1 MSEGCKKLRL
11 NLKLQAILQRGY
23 FHILFP
29 LFNLYWHIG
38 RSLNSEELLVI
49 FRGGFRPSDKEREGG
64 LLPLIR
70 HWYLR
75 ISLLLAPDVLITIDC
90 LFASIKPWYLSSTS
104 WNTVNGHGL
113 CFKGRLTAKLLIWK
127 WSFYSHTNKTHFH
140 REGFALSTF

>member
-38 RSLNSEELLVI
+38 GSLNSEELLVI
-49 FRGGFRPSDKEREGG
+49 FPGGSRLSDKE
-64 LLPLIR
+64 LLPWIR
-70 HWYLR
+70 YWYLR
-75 ISLLLAPDVLITIDC
+75 ISLLWAPDVLITIDC
-90 LFASIKPWYLSSTS
+90 LFGSSKPWYLASTS

-113 CFKGRLTAKLLIWK
+113 CFKGRPTAKLLIWK
-127 WSFYSHTNKTHFH
+127 WSFYSHANKTHFH
-140 REGFALSTF
+140 MKGFALSMF